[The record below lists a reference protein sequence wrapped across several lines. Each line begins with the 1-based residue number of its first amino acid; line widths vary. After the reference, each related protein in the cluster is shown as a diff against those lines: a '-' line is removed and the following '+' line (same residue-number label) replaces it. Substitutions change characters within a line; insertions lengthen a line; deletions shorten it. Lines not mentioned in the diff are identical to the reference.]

1 MSATFASPRFIGRE
15 REIGRLA
22 EALEAAAAGRPTT
35 LLLSAAGGL
44 GASRLLDET
53 ERRIERLPDPLTV
66 VRCRAHPGRSG
77 DPYAPVARA
86 LDRLLGATP
95 DADLGTV
102 LGPGAEEIARLLPTL
117 RDRIAGLD
125 LLPARPTITDPE
137 RRQTR
142 ILEAVLGLLTRLGER
157 RPLLLTI
164 EDLHAADEGTRALA
178 AFLARV
184 SRSGRF
190 TVVATYDPDELT
202 RAHPLHWTLGRMLDV
217 ARPPVRLSLEPLGRD
232 ELARLIEAIEGD
244 RPSASVLLLVAE
256 RSRGNPLVAEEL
268 LASRRDRS
276 SISLTG
282 SLDELVIARLA
293 DRTPECRRFLR
304 LLAPADEPLRLAQLA
319 AASVAFERDADR
331 PAPRSSTAPRR
342 AGGILE
348 ADLAS
353 GLDEALEHGFVRIV
367 DDEGRPIDAD
377 GPAAETSLAIRHP
390 LIARAVA
397 ADLLPSHRRRVH
409 AALAEGLVGR
419 PGAQARHWLAAHVP
433 GRARD
438 ASIEAAA
445 QAEASDAPG
454 AALAHLELA
463 LEIDDRT
470 LPPGGAADPAAPAR
484 LLARAAEAA
493 FGDARTARAVAYAES
508 AIARL
513 DERRDRLE
521 LAGLYERL
529 GRFRRALGDREGA
542 LAAHRRAVEVV
553 PPGAIRERALVL
565 ASLAQVRMLE
575 GTFGEAEDLAR
586 QAIEVA
592 RAVGPAARGEE
603 GHAMCT
609 LGITRAWGDDP
620 ESGIALLEEARAIAE
635 SLGRADDLFRATANL
650 TTALDL
656 IGRRNE
662 AVAVALAG
670 IEAARRS
677 GQEAADGNL
686 LRGNG
691 ADSLFLLGR
700 WDESLELSE
709 TALEWSPSGIQLLN
723 ALVTRALVEI
733 ERYADETAGRLLGR
747 LLLEIETVPDEQES
761 VPAYRAAA
769 SFALWRGDLVD
780 AARTV
785 ELGWSRVRQT
795 QDWFLVARMASTVL
809 EVDAAIVGDARQRRA
824 VATIAAARERAVRV
838 LAEAEAVVRASGVAQ
853 SIGSRREADAML
865 GTARAYL
872 ARIEGRDEPAAW
884 DALARGW
891 EALERPYEVA
901 RSRWRQAEAAL
912 GTSLEAGEGRAG
924 RATARGPLLEAVRI
938 ATELGAR
945 PLIRELSELAHR
957 ALIALPD
964 EAIAAASASG
974 SLARR
979 DGGGAV
985 VAEPLESRVGVGSA
999 IDRGASRRGVAVGP
1013 GPSPRSAPGSG
1024 RAAPPTNGPGPGP
1037 GGPPGSGLAR
1047 EFVGP
1052 APAPAGDTFGLTA
1065 REKEVLAQLAEGRT
1079 NREIGERLFI
1089 SQKTVGVHVG
1099 NILAKLGVSGRV
1111 EAATVAVRLELTGR
1125 R

>member
-1 MSATFASPRFIGRE
+1 
-15 REIGRLA
+15 
-22 EALEAAAAGRPTT
+22 
-35 LLLSAAGGL
+35 
-44 GASRLLDET
+44 
-53 ERRIERLPDPLTV
+53 
-66 VRCRAHPGRSG
+66 
-77 DPYAPVARA
+77 
-86 LDRLLGATP
+86 
-95 DADLGTV
+95 
-102 LGPGAEEIARLLPTL
+102 
-117 RDRIAGLD
+117 
-125 LLPARPTITDPE
+125 
-137 RRQTR
+137 
-142 ILEAVLGLLTRLGER
+142 
-157 RPLLLTI
+157 
-164 EDLHAADEGTRALA
+164 
-178 AFLARV
+178 
-184 SRSGRF
+184 
-190 TVVATYDPDELT
+190 
-202 RAHPLHWTLGRMLDV
+202 
-217 ARPPVRLSLEPLGRD
+217 
-232 ELARLIEAIEGD
+232 
-244 RPSASVLLLVAE
+244 
-256 RSRGNPLVAEEL
+256 
-268 LASRRDRS
+268 
-276 SISLTG
+276 
-282 SLDELVIARLA
+282 
-293 DRTPECRRFLR
+293 
-304 LLAPADEPLRLAQLA
+304 
-319 AASVAFERDADR
+319 
-331 PAPRSSTAPRR
+331 
-342 AGGILE
+342 
-348 ADLAS
+348 
-353 GLDEALEHGFVRIV
+353 
-367 DDEGRPIDAD
+367 
-377 GPAAETSLAIRHP
+377 
-390 LIARAVA
+390 
-397 ADLLPSHRRRVH
+397 
-409 AALAEGLVGR
+409 
-419 PGAQARHWLAAHVP
+419 
-433 GRARD
+433 
-438 ASIEAAA
+438 
-445 QAEASDAPG
+445 
-454 AALAHLELA
+454 
-463 LEIDDRT
+463 
-470 LPPGGAADPAAPAR
+470 
-484 LLARAAEAA
+484 
-493 FGDARTARAVAYAES
+493 
-508 AIARL
+508 
-513 DERRDRLE
+513 
-521 LAGLYERL
+521 
-529 GRFRRALGDREGA
+529 
-542 LAAHRRAVEVV
+542 
-553 PPGAIRERALVL
+553 
-565 ASLAQVRMLE
+565 
-575 GTFGEAEDLAR
+575 
-586 QAIEVA
+586 
-592 RAVGPAARGEE
+592 
-603 GHAMCT
+603 MCT

-709 TALEWSPSGIQLLN
+709 TALEWSPSGVQLLN
-723 ALVTRALVEI
+723 ALVTRALIEI

-809 EVDAAIVGDARQRRA
+809 EVDAAIVADARQQRA
-824 VATIAAARERAVRV
+824 VAPIAAARERAVRV

-964 EAIAAASASG
+964 ETIAAASASG

-985 VAEPLESRVGVGSA
+985 GHG
-999 IDRGASRRGVAVGP
+999 
-1013 GPSPRSAPGSG
+1013 PRSRSTPGSG
-1024 RAAPPTNGPGPGP
+1024 RAAPPTTAPGPGS
-1037 GGPPGSGLAR
+1037 GGLAGSGLAR